1 MTITTDLLNVYLKRT
16 LYFIKLYFEDAQPEL
31 MILLYTLFL
40 DITRITELL
49 ISYYRQNIRDDE
61 ILFHHSDLFDKRTG
75 RVLLWKLWKSIYVYL
90 LNCKEIAF
98 AAAAHIILF
107 GML

>member
-40 DITRITELL
+40 DITRITEL
-49 ISYYRQNIRDDE
+49 
-61 ILFHHSDLFDKRTG
+61 F
-75 RVLLWKLWKSIYVYL
+75 
-90 LNCKEIAF
+90 
-98 AAAAHIILF
+98 
-107 GML
+107 

>member
-61 ILFHHSDLFDKRTG
+61 ILFHHSDLLDKRTG
-75 RVLLWKLWKSIYVYL
+75 RVLLWKL
-90 LNCKEIAF
+90 
-98 AAAAHIILF
+98 
-107 GML
+107 